1 MSPDEFKKKYPTA
14 SLEEVNDVEY
24 EEDSNGDEI
33 EVPTTYYVVK
43 KLAVFDDLALR
54 IHPTEF
60 ERLDQIVGSKPE
72 LFKEVLGAKFDK
84 TAEVVLSRVVG
95 PSLFAL
101 TPIRDSGEPIK
112 VSTFYRGKPVSV
124 HIYAHS
130 TIDAD
135 IAFLS
140 TRIVGGP
147 RQYRMYFAVIT
158 GLQKTGK
165 IEQDAMTVL
174 RSVLFDI
181 EFTYGLALEPT
192 NLDRMKRRT
201 MNARRRTAPL
211 PSEEI
216 NLVVKPY
223 TPELIEYY
231 HTAAR
236 VDYVPFKFI
245 CYFHIIEYFMDKSAH
260 RVVSRRLRQIL
271 MRPDFHVNHQE
282 HLNEAIKIFKAE
294 TEKNLTDKIKINR
307 VLAEYVRR
315 DEIKAFIDGLNLLD
329 HFSKDHTLNGP
340 RPLKVSGLNFDSDQ
354 SFVDSLGK
362 RVYALRCSIV
372 HSNPDFDE
380 SKAVPFHASQQNLD
394 FLRNENDLMREIAH
408 KVIVNS
414 ISE

>member
-1 MSPDEFKKKYPTA
+1 MSPEDFKKKYPTV
-14 SLEEVNDVEY
+14 SLEEVNDVDY
-24 EEDSNGDEI
+24 VEDDNGDEV
-33 EVPTTYYVVK
+33 EVHSTYYIVK
-43 KLAVFDDLALR
+43 KLPVFDELALR
-54 IHPTEF
+54 IHPSEF
-60 ERLDQIVGSKPE
+60 ERLDQIVEGKPE
-72 LFKEVLGAKFDK
+72 LFKGVLGVKFDK

-95 PSLFAL
+95 PSLFVP
-101 TPIRDSGEPIK
+101 TPMRSSGEPIR
-112 VSTFYRGKPVSV
+112 VSTFYRGKAVSV
-124 HIYAHS
+124 HIYAQS

-135 IAFLS
+135 IAFLGP
-140 TRIVGGP
+140 RIVGGP
-147 RQYRMYFAVIT
+147 IQYRSFFAVVT
-158 GLQKTGK
+158 GIQKTGK
-165 IEQDAMTVL
+165 LEQDVMAVL

-181 EFTYGLALEPT
+181 EFTYGLALEAA
-192 NLDRMKRRT
+192 NLDRLKRRT
-201 MNARRRTAPL
+201 MNARRRAPAL
-211 PSEEI
+211 PTDEI

-245 CYFHIIEYFMDKSAH
+245 CYFHIVEYFMDKSAH

-315 DEIKAFIDGLNLLD
+315 DEIRAFLDGLGLLE

-340 RPLKVSGLNFDSDQ
+340 RPLKVSALNFDSDQ
-354 SFVDSLGK
+354 SFVESLGK

-394 FLRNENDLMREIAH
+394 FLRTENDLMREIAH

-414 ISE
+414 IAE

>member
-1 MSPDEFKKKYPTA
+1 MQLDEFKKKYPAVTI
-14 SLEEVNDVEY
+14 EEVTDVDY
-24 EEDSNGDEI
+24 VEDDNGDEI
-33 EVPTTYYVVK
+33 EVHTTYYVLK
-43 KLAVFDDLALR
+43 KLPSFDDLALR
-54 IHPTEF
+54 IALQEF
-60 ERLDQIVGSKPE
+60 NRLDQIISSKPE

-84 TAEVVLSRVVG
+84 TVEVVLSRIVS
-95 PSLFAL
+95 PPLFVPA
-101 TPIRDSGEPIK
+101 PMRANGEPIR

-124 HIYAHS
+124 HVYAPS
-130 TIDAD
+130 TIDTD

-140 TRIVGGP
+140 SRIVGGLSSF
-147 RQYRMYFAVIT
+147 RTFFAVIT
-158 GLQKTGK
+158 GLQKSGK

-181 EFTYGLALEPT
+181 EFTYGLALEAT

-201 MNARRRTAPL
+201 TNSKRRAAPL

-216 NLVVKPY
+216 HLVIKPY

-245 CYFHIIEYFMDKSAH
+245 CYFHIVEYFMDKSAH

-282 HLNEAIKIFKAE
+282 HLNEAIKIFKSE

-307 VLAEYVRR
+307 VLAEYIRR
-315 DEIKAFIDGLNLLD
+315 DELKTFLDGLNLMD

-340 RPLKVSGLNFDSDQ
+340 RPLKIIGLNFDSDQ
-354 SFVDSLGK
+354 SFVESLGK

-394 FLRNENDLMREIAH
+394 FLRTENELMREIAH
-408 KVIVNS
+408 RVIVNS
-414 ISE
+414 IAE